1 MWRNQASLI
10 RDRDFKY
17 GLREVREEEIE
28 ILRDRQTDKQTD
40 RQTDRQTGRRT
51 DRRDSSQKKEKL
63 LNTLIASLKAFW

>member
-40 RQTDRQTGRRT
+40 RQTDRQTGFFT
-51 DRRDSSQKKEKL
+51 KERKI
-63 LNTLIASLKAFW
+63 T

>member
-28 ILRDRQTDKQTD
+28 IRRD
-40 RQTDRQTGRRT
+40 RQTDRQTDRRT